1 MTGETDVT
9 TAAVDLT
16 SETLANR
23 IGPPV
28 EITGYLIG
36 RVSTKMGAPEQQR
49 SEPKTRWSVNSI
61 WKLRDGT
68 YVLVR
73 ESWSRIY
80 HTHPTRCRTAGKL
93 PKGDRT
99 TASAMFDELEDMGF
113 HYDDDAV
120 PCDECRPF
128 PPEELANDDVIRFE
142 FVRRSIDRCE
152 TPAQVV
158 DPLINI
164 PKFGGRKV
172 TVVSKP
178 VKDLLEQAATND
190 PDWEAADQPVER
202 IG

>member
-1 MTGETDVT
+1 MSATLWRRQMTGETDVT

-80 HTHPTRCRTAGKL
+80 HTHPTRCRTA
-93 PKGDRT
+93 DRKST
-99 TASAMFDELEDMGF
+99 RLNSSHVEIS
-113 HYDDDAV
+113 YAV
-120 PCDECRPF
+120 FC
-128 PPEELANDDVIRFE
+128 L
-142 FVRRSIDRCE
+142 
-152 TPAQVV
+152 
-158 DPLINI
+158 
-164 PKFGGRKV
+164 KK
-172 TVVSKP
+172 K
-178 VKDLLEQAATND
+178 
-190 PDWEAADQPVER
+190 
-202 IG
+202 